1 MSVFKMILSF
11 APWIAFLIISGP
23 SMFRLKLGIIVA
35 AILVV
40 VMGVTKLHRG
50 VVLWAGVL
58 FFIYALISVVWLN
71 NMWTVM
77 HMGILAN
84 GTLAAGT
91 WLTVLM
97 GKPFTLDYAKEHTD
111 PSLWNTP
118 TFLKTNYVLTSAWG
132 VVFLIGVLNAWLKML
147 NLGVPNWVFEVS
159 QYACMLGTMFF
170 TNWYTAYVKRQRI
183 SQLEVAEEE
192 A

>member
-40 VMGVTKLHRG
+40 VMGVTRLHRG

-71 NMWTVM
+71 NMWTVQ

-118 TFLKTNYVLTSAWG
+118 TFMKTNYVLTSAWG
-132 VVFLIGVLNAWLKML
+132 VVFLIGVLNAWLKMQP
-147 NLGVPNWVFEVS
+147 LGIPAWVFEMA
-159 QYACMLGTMFF
+159 QYSCMLGAMFF
-170 TNWYTAYVKRQRI
+170 TNWYTAYVKRQR
-183 SQLEVAEEE
+183 AELPEE
-192 A
+192 AAKKE

>member
-23 SMFRLKLGIIVA
+23 TMFRLKLGIIVA
-35 AILVV
+35 AILVI
-40 VMGVTKLHRG
+40 VMGVTRLHRG
-50 VVLWAGVL
+50 VILWAGVL
-58 FFIYALISVVWLN
+58 FFIYALISVVLLN

-84 GTLAAGT
+84 STLALGA
-91 WLTVLM
+91 WLTVLLK
-97 GKPFTLDYAKEHTD
+97 KPFTMDYAKEHTD
-111 PSLWNTP
+111 PALWDSP
-118 TFLKTNYVLTSAWG
+118 VFLKTNYVITSAWG
-132 VVFLIGVLNAWLKML
+132 LVFIVGVFNAWLKMQH
-147 NLGVPNWVFEVS
+147 LGVPNWVFEVS
-159 QYACMLGTMFF
+159 QYACMLGAMFF

-183 SQLEVAEEE
+183 SQIEVAAEE